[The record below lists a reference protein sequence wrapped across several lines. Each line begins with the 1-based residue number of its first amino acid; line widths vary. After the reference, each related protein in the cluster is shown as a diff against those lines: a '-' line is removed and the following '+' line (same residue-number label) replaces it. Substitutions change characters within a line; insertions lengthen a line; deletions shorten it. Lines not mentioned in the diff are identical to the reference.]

1 MVIPDLPGSGARR
14 RWKPNASLVPNSPGQ
29 RSSKGGPPVAHFLN
43 IPCTPCSETARA
55 VMNTLN
61 SAGRDAARSC
71 PLGQH
76 DSPIV
81 CIGTFLA
88 YATGGKRITA
98 PGFHHSNM

>member
-1 MVIPDLPGSGARR
+1 
-14 RWKPNASLVPNSPGQ
+14 
-29 RSSKGGPPVAHFLN
+29 
-43 IPCTPCSETARA
+43 
-55 VMNTLN
+55 MNTLN
-61 SAGRDAARSC
+61 SAGRDAARLC